1 MNADA
6 GPTPSRAREL
16 GLNDER
22 TQTRGTTNTNGN
34 RGNPQPESQPQAGKT
49 WPRGA
54 SPSRPATSRHVRRR
68 GEPRRTGSVCR
79 PAQSYRRQWEQGQ
92 ALMPMDESVR
102 KAVLGAVPSLR
113 AFAISLCGN
122 VDRADDLVQETML
135 RALANIDSFQP
146 GTNMSAWLFTI
157 LRNHFRSEYRK
168 RRREVEDS
176 DGHYA
181 DSLKTQP
188 EQYGQVEFREFK
200 EALGHLPAD
209 QREALILVGA
219 SGFSYEEAA
228 NICGCAVGTIK
239 SRVNRARTRLAEL
252 LSIDGVNDFGPD
264 DQTRAVLAR
273 GGE

>member
-1 MNADA
+1 
-6 GPTPSRAREL
+6 
-16 GLNDER
+16 
-22 TQTRGTTNTNGN
+22 
-34 RGNPQPESQPQAGKT
+34 
-49 WPRGA
+49 
-54 SPSRPATSRHVRRR
+54 
-68 GEPRRTGSVCR
+68 
-79 PAQSYRRQWEQGQ
+79 
-92 ALMPMDESVR
+92 MDELVR
-102 KAVLGAVPSLR
+102 KAILGAVPSLR

-122 VDRADDLVQETML
+122 VDRADDLVQETLM

-146 GTNMSAWLFTI
+146 GTNMAAWLFTI

-176 DGHYA
+176 DGRYA
-181 DSLKTQP
+181 ETLKSQP
-188 EQYGQVEFREFK
+188 EQYGQVEFREFR
-200 EALGHLPAD
+200 EVLVQLPAD

-252 LSIDGVNDFGPD
+252 MSIDGADDFGPD
-264 DQTRAVLAR
+264 QQTRAVLAG

>member
-1 MNADA
+1 
-6 GPTPSRAREL
+6 
-16 GLNDER
+16 
-22 TQTRGTTNTNGN
+22 
-34 RGNPQPESQPQAGKT
+34 
-49 WPRGA
+49 
-54 SPSRPATSRHVRRR
+54 
-68 GEPRRTGSVCR
+68 
-79 PAQSYRRQWEQGQ
+79 
-92 ALMPMDESVR
+92 MDEQVR

-122 VDRADDLVQETML
+122 IDRADDLVQETLL
-135 RALANIDSFQP
+135 RAIANIDSFKP

-181 DSLKTQP
+181 ESLKSQP
-188 EQYGQVEFREFK
+188 DQIGQVEFREFR
-200 EALGHLPAD
+200 EALAQLPPD
-209 QREALILVGA
+209 QREALVLVGA

-252 LSIDGVNDFGPD
+252 MGVAGAEEFGPD
-264 DQTRAVLAR
+264 QQTRAVLAS
-273 GGE
+273 GK